1 MDDIFPIEVL
11 HPNQRQFWMV
21 ILQREEALCFSFLRY
36 RLEERKSGGVNRLIR
51 PRRTTWNSWVTKGIS
66 WNLFLASNIRER
78 SWMYGR
84 SGAQMWWQIKEC
96 WKWSYVSAG
105 ENPLFH
111 IRVQKKYELTFVYT
125 QSICWSKGYDIFC
138 ILVTIYHTIMR
149 TSTSRKTNHSWKPT
163 NTNGIQRTHKKVQIK
178 KAGGCKMN
186 HDKRKI

>member
-1 MDDIFPIEVL
+1 MDDIFPVEVL

-21 ILQREEALCFSFLRY
+21 ILQQEEALCFSFLRY

-51 PRRTTWNSWVTKGIS
+51 PRRTTWNSWVTKGIR
-66 WNLFLASNIRER
+66 WTLFLASNIRER

-125 QSICWSKGYDIFC
+125 QSICWSKEIRY
-138 ILVTIYHTIMR
+138 ILYFSHNL
-149 TSTSRKTNHSWKPT
+149 SHHYA
-163 NTNGIQRTHKKVQIK
+163 HKYLSENE
-178 KAGGCKMN
+178 A
-186 HDKRKI
+186 